1 MMFKP
6 TTSAS
11 SSSLRENA
19 LSLRGSL
26 IQFIAKVS
34 DDVTIGNGLL

>member
-1 MMFKP
+1 MLRP

-11 SSSLRENA
+11 NSSLRENA

-26 IQFIAKVS
+26 IQFIARVN
-34 DDVTIGNGLL
+34 DDVTIGNGLQ